1 MPTTTPHPWAFQN
14 RLLDHYPQPHT
25 RRAYLFLVVLI
36 TVALYYALYVGGGVT
51 PLYMA
56 DLHMSFSYLVATLA
70 IGNLLGAFASLLA
83 GLSDRFGRSRLVVWG
98 LLIVALLTTF
108 AVPAVHDKLTFA
120 ILGICVGFVEGIIL
134 VATPALTRDFSP
146 QVGRATAMGMWAMGP
161 VLGSLMTSAV
171 VGNTLDLF
179 GTWRAQFQ
187 ICGAFCVAVFLLAF
201 FFLKELKPALRDQIM
216 VSERDRVLNELRG
229 RGLDT
234 EAALRNPWRQILRP
248 DIVISALGVSVLLL
262 VYYTT
267 VAFGVI
273 YLVEVFHF
281 TPARA
286 NLLLDWN
293 WATNAV
299 ALFVAGT
306 WSDRLRVRKPFMLV
320 GGLAGAALIW
330 LFMAHGY
337 PDSTFWVM
345 VIIGCAIST
354 MMGFAYAAWMASFT
368 ETVEA
373 HNPALTATGL
383 AVWGWLLRLVV
394 TFSFVALP
402 RVVNPVT
409 SPAKWQNW
417 YAICAV
423 AALAFVASI
432 FTMKGRWRPAAAL
445 RDAQAHDAAVAVAL
459 AGLRAQAAE

>member
-1 MPTTTPHPWAFQN
+1 MASNAWAFQD
-14 RLLDHYPQPHT
+14 RLLQHYPQT
-25 RRAYLFLVVLI
+25 GERRRYLALVVLI

-51 PLYMA
+51 PLYMKE
-56 DLHMSFSYLVATLA
+56 LHMSFIYLVTSLA
-70 IGNLLGAFASLLA
+70 VGNLLGAFASLLA

-98 LLIVALLTTF
+98 LLVVGLLTAF
-108 AVPAVHDKLTFA
+108 AVPAVHDKLAFA
-120 ILGICVGFVEGIIL
+120 LLGIAVGFVEGIIL

-171 VGNTLDLF
+171 VGNTLELL

-187 ICGAFCVAVFLLAF
+187 LCGAFCLAVFVLAF
-201 FFLKELKPALRDQIM
+201 LFLRELKPSLRDQIM
-216 VSERDRVLNELRG
+216 VSERDRVLNEMRG

-234 EAALRNPWRQILRP
+234 EAALARPWAQVLRP
-248 DIVISALGVSVLLL
+248 DIVLSALGVSVLLL

-293 WATNAV
+293 WATNAL
-299 ALFVAGT
+299 ALIVAGL
-306 WSDRLRVRKPFMLV
+306 WSDRLGVRKPFMLA
-320 GGLAGAALIW
+320 GGLVGAGMIW
-330 LFMAHGY
+330 VFMAHGTQNA
-337 PDSTFWVM
+337 TFLGMALVGS
-345 VIIGCAIST
+345 VIST

-383 AVWGWLLRLVV
+383 AIWGWLLRLVV

-402 RVVNPVT
+402 RVVDPVT
-409 SPAKWQNW
+409 SPAKWQAW
-417 YAICAV
+417 YGICAA
-423 AALAFVASI
+423 AALVFVASI
-432 FTMKGRWRPAAAL
+432 FTMKGRWSPAAAR
-445 RDAQAHDAAVAVAL
+445 RDAVAHDAAVAASL
-459 AGLRAQAAE
+459 AGMGMAAE